1 LAEFAIYTHCY
12 LPVHL
17 QTAAAIYNE
26 YEFIDDL
33 RLDTGTY
40 KAQEQAS
47 LNAAAEEQRAG
58 S

>member
-1 LAEFAIYTHCY
+1 LAEFAIYTHYY
-12 LPVHL
+12 LSVHL
-17 QTAAAIYNE
+17 QTAAAIYE

-47 LNAAAEEQRAG
+47 LEAAAEEQRAE

>member
-12 LPVHL
+12 LSVHL
-17 QTAAAIYNE
+17 QTATTIYKSE
-26 YEFIDDL
+26 CIDDL
-33 RLDTGTY
+33 HLTY
-40 KAQEQAS
+40 KAQEQVS